1 MKKTLFTLVL
11 LAVMGFVSAQSLQFE
26 WDGNVYNDGDAIECV
41 NDEFGFGEY
50 IQHMQIRNLT
60 SADLNVI
67 VEKEVLE
74 DLEGVMNF
82 FCWGSCFSPDVFVSP
97 RPVTVEANS
106 VTGEEA
112 LSFHALYDGE
122 VYGYLVMRY
131 YAYDESNPD
140 ERVSIIVKFHR
151 SGEGVAENAIE
162 FGHAYPNP
170 ASSMVSFDYALS
182 SGDKVSVSVYNLLG
196 QEVMGQQLNNLQGKV
211 SFSVADL
218 NEGIYFCNLFVNGCA
233 VKTEKFVVKK

>member
-1 MKKTLFTLVL
+1 M
-11 LAVMGFVSAQSLQFE
+11 AVMGFVSAQSLQFE
-26 WDGNVYNDGDAIECV
+26 WDGNVYNDGEAIECV
-41 NDEFGFGEY
+41 NDEFGYGEY

-60 SADLNVI
+60 SGDLNVI

-122 VYGYLVMRY
+122 VYGYL
-131 YAYDESNPD
+131 
-140 ERVSIIVKFHR
+140 
-151 SGEGVAENAIE
+151 
-162 FGHAYPNP
+162 
-170 ASSMVSFDYALS
+170 
-182 SGDKVSVSVYNLLG
+182 
-196 QEVMGQQLNNLQGKV
+196 
-211 SFSVADL
+211 
-218 NEGIYFCNLFVNGCA
+218 
-233 VKTEKFVVKK
+233 